1 MKAVVTGANGYIGS
15 HLVKELLNNNYEV
28 IAADLKHD
36 RIDKRAIIYDGDIY
50 DLSKNLYEEWGK
62 PDVIIHLACKDVP
75 IHNSPWHIE
84 SIYKNFLFLKK
95 LIDSGM
101 QQIITVGSM
110 HDIGYHEGAIDEH
123 TIPNPQTFY
132 GVSKDTLRRILEIY
146 TKDKDVTYQ
155 HLRFFYTYGDD
166 EQSSGSIFSKILQM
180 EKEGKTTFPF
190 TDGKNQ
196 FDYININE
204 LAKQIRMVAQQKEI
218 SGIINCCSGKP
229 ISIKEK
235 VEEFIKENNLKIRPD
250 FGKYPSRPYDS
261 PCVYGDNSLI
271 KKIVETQSYRRLKC
285 IACGKEINHKKETD
299 TYIKCQYCNSYNF
312 ICEKNNNK
320 DFYNNQNAL
329 KQRQN
334 ATFNEKKSKTY
345 SSFEKIDKIISRFK
359 KNSYCKYKKHRQK
372 INELFKNNNCK
383 ILEIGIGDG
392 TFLHKLLESGIDAKG
407 IDIAENLI
415 KNFQQKYPQYANK
428 VSLINEFHEKVDIV
442 YNSATFEHIDN
453 PHYFLSNIKNNL
465 LKDNGYLIIDNFPIV
480 SNINSNISIDNDINF
495 WKYIHCIIYSQ
506 FAIEKLFSK
515 YNLSIIDKNFYD
527 SYYYRVLS
535 VHKEKGHFSVEKTR
549 MICSDFIDSPNI
561 AKFKLI
567 SFNALFRKSKAI
579 CASYILK
586 NNIK

>member
-50 DLSKNLYEEWGK
+50 DLSKNLYEEWRK

-75 IHNSPWHIE
+75 IHNSLWHIE

-110 HDIGYHEGAIDEH
+110 HDIGYHEGAIDEN

-146 TKDKDVTYQ
+146 IKDKDVTYQ

-190 TDGKNQ
+190 TDGKNK

-218 SGIINCCSGKP
+218 SGIINCCSGIP

-271 KKIVETQSYRRLKC
+271 REIIERL
-285 IACGKEINHKKETD
+285 T
-299 TYIKCQYCNSYNF
+299 
-312 ICEKNNNK
+312 
-320 DFYNNQNAL
+320 
-329 KQRQN
+329 
-334 ATFNEKKSKTY
+334 NE
-345 SSFEKIDKIISRFK
+345 
-359 KNSYCKYKKHRQK
+359 N
-372 INELFKNNNCK
+372 
-383 ILEIGIGDG
+383 
-392 TFLHKLLESGIDAKG
+392 
-407 IDIAENLI
+407 
-415 KNFQQKYPQYANK
+415 
-428 VSLINEFHEKVDIV
+428 
-442 YNSATFEHIDN
+442 
-453 PHYFLSNIKNNL
+453 
-465 LKDNGYLIIDNFPIV
+465 
-480 SNINSNISIDNDINF
+480 
-495 WKYIHCIIYSQ
+495 
-506 FAIEKLFSK
+506 
-515 YNLSIIDKNFYD
+515 
-527 SYYYRVLS
+527 
-535 VHKEKGHFSVEKTR
+535 
-549 MICSDFIDSPNI
+549 
-561 AKFKLI
+561 
-567 SFNALFRKSKAI
+567 
-579 CASYILK
+579 
-586 NNIK
+586 